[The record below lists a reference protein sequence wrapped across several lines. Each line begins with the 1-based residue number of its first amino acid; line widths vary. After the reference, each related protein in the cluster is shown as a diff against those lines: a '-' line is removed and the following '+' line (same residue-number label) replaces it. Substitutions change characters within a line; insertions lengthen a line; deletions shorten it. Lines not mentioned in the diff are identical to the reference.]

1 MVLAG
6 VTQMPHMHHW
16 KAPIN
21 SSRKLSLTP
30 LTLLGWVLPLCSHR
44 SPGLLYTICPCL
56 LPMAD
61 CEVPE
66 GRGQV

>member
-6 VTQMPHMHHW
+6 VTQMPHMHNW

-21 SSRKLSLTP
+21 SSRKLSLAS
-30 LTLLGWVLPLCSHR
+30 LTLLG
-44 SPGLLYTICPCL
+44 LLYTACPCL
-56 LPMAD
+56 LPVLD

-66 GRGQV
+66 GRGWG